1 MSKTRFPI
9 FLTASLVALLAFA
22 SSVSGQVYDVL
33 QIVAS
38 DRNKSAGVEGPY
50 RFDAAP
56 LTPAPK
62 GYVPFYISHYGRHG
76 SRYAWSAS
84 TYTKVKDV
92 LDAAA
97 DAGALT
103 LRGEKLRK
111 DFLDFYEI
119 PLINMGDLTDLGREQ
134 HNEIA
139 RIMCEQFPEVF
150 KDGGAVLARS
160 STSQR
165 AIVSMNAFTVS
176 LQKHAP
182 KVDIAMDAL
191 HTSLL
196 YTNPTAAPRGIAE
209 FYEGEIIV
217 PESTTDFRNRMTDY
231 DAILGRLFKDRGF
244 MEELGGRF
252 DFVYQLYTLWCGYK
266 YYCDGDWM
274 EDIFTPEQLL
284 AEWESENYLQ
294 YIGHSRNRY
303 RMIPIVR
310 DIIGCADEA
319 IATGNYKGHF
329 RFGHDTV
336 FNALCPLL
344 NINGGGFEATRA
356 EDVKYWFQNYNTSKA
371 ANLQFVLYRS
381 KKNPEI
387 LFKVLRNGEEVS
399 LPQIQAVDGPYYRW
413 NDFKDWA
420 EELFRNH
427 PRVNR

>member
-1 MSKTRFPI
+1 M
-9 FLTASLVALLAFA
+9 
-22 SSVSGQVYDVL
+22 
-33 QIVAS
+33 
-38 DRNKSAGVEGPY
+38 
-50 RFDAAP
+50 
-56 LTPAPK
+56 
-62 GYVPFYISHYGRHG
+62 
-76 SRYAWSAS
+76 
-84 TYTKVKDV
+84 
-92 LDAAA
+92 
-97 DAGALT
+97 
-103 LRGEKLRK
+103 
-111 DFLDFYEI
+111 
-119 PLINMGDLTDLGREQ
+119 
-134 HNEIA
+134 
-139 RIMCEQFPEVF
+139 F

-252 DFVYQLYTLWCGYK
+252 DFVCGYK

-413 NDFKDWA
+413 NDFKAWA